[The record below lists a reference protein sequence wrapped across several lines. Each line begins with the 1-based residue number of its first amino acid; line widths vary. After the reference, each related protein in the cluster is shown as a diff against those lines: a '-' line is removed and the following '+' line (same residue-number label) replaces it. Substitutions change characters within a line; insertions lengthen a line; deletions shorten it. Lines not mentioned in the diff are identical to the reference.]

1 MLETH
6 GRAAQNCLCK
16 NKNTHKDRTLD
27 NKYNFVP
34 HNGYLSF
41 MRVHL
46 YLTICDIPRFCGW
59 YMQFASMALVL
70 DVQKVKSG
78 LCVLGA
84 AMSSFPH
91 TDGL

>member
-1 MLETH
+1 
-6 GRAAQNCLCK
+6 
-16 NKNTHKDRTLD
+16 
-27 NKYNFVP
+27 
-34 HNGYLSF
+34 
-41 MRVHL
+41 
-46 YLTICDIPRFCGW
+46 
-59 YMQFASMALVL
+59 MQFASMALVL